1 MGACLA
7 TTVPANHS
15 GASTALPWTGK
26 HIKTKMQLGTPDV
39 KCDQRRGFGF
49 PFNLDLRRETE
60 EYIATPPP
68 PTTPPVSSFP
78 QSTFAWET
86 ERAIDCSWAK
96 TFRFKVLKL
105 TYSDWRRVGQ
115 ERLQANVCFMNVHV
129 GFQLIGLSWEVNAL
143 GRAIVNLT
151 NGVQGM
157 REENGALRKEV
168 GALRE
173 ENGALSEEVGALRKE
188 NGALSEEVG
197 ALRKEVGALS
207 EEVGALRKEVGA
219 LREENGALREEV
231 GALREENGAL
241 SEEVGALRKEV
252 GALSEEVG
260 ALRKEV
266 GALREEV
273 GALRKEVGALREENG
288 ALRKEVGALDKK
300 LDKVLEKLEKL
311 EKHEYYAAL
320 VILAILL
327 YKLRNA
333 PVQPTT
339 LRYTLR
345 TPPTRNRCQL
355 IGCGDTTWKHIV
367 QLGRKDK
374 QNRRRELEAGEIPP
388 FPPLDDSHSL
398 DGHM

>member
-1 MGACLA
+1 MLWVVGFSNLAAASIVGACPA
-7 TTVPANHS
+7 TTAPANHS

-219 LREENGALREEV
+219 LREENGALR
-231 GALREENGAL
+231 
-241 SEEVGALRKEV
+241 
-252 GALSEEVG
+252 
-260 ALRKEV
+260 
-266 GALREEV
+266 
-273 GALRKEVGALREENG
+273 
-288 ALRKEVGALDKK
+288 KEVGALDKK

>member
-1 MGACLA
+1 MLWVVGFSNSAAASIVGACLA

-173 ENGALSEEVGALRKE
+173 ENGAL
-188 NGALSEEVG
+188 
-197 ALRKEVGALS
+197 
-207 EEVGALRKEVGA
+207 
-219 LREENGALREEV
+219 
-231 GALREENGAL
+231 
-241 SEEVGALRKEV
+241 
-252 GALSEEVG
+252 
-260 ALRKEV
+260 
-266 GALREEV
+266 
-273 GALRKEVGALREENG
+273 
-288 ALRKEVGALDKK
+288 RKEVGALDKK